1 MVVDKYLHT
10 SRRVK
15 GVLSD
20 LCYGHHPYLL
30 YLTEIYLH
38 CTGET
43 TNHLL
48 TYIDCPD
55 KMKLAFGIATVK
67 TMDP

>member
-1 MVVDKYLHT
+1 MIFDKYLHT

-15 GVLSD
+15 GEVIYAMVTTLAFYTFS
-20 LCYGHHPYLL
+20 
-30 YLTEIYLH
+30 EIYLH

-43 TNHLL
+43 TSRRL
-48 TYIDCPD
+48 TDCPD
-55 KMKLAFGIATVK
+55 KMKLAFGSATVK